1 MTQLRQTK
9 RALVLRAGPYDTTQ
23 AGPRTAACLTELGY
37 QVTVLAWDPNGAK
50 PPEEQVKDWRVL
62 WFRKTYPSGSIKFV
76 FYWFVWWIWVM
87 RHLLKN
93 RYALVHAL
101 NFESAVPC
109 VLLRRLRSYKL
120 VFDVRDAW
128 GQAAS
133 DRRFPVPQ
141 AFRIA
146 ERWAARHT
154 DGLLL
159 SQGRLDMMARFFG
172 RRVCR
177 KVPTIQVLNVPE
189 NDLAGAYMP
198 PPLDRIRLNFSG
210 YISYV
215 RNADAM
221 LELARKRPDVQIDV
235 IGPIRDESLRQAFE
249 RQPNCIL
256 YGKVP
261 FERAMELMKQCNLV
275 AIMYDVNTEVAIA
288 ASANK
293 MFEAMMMSRPCVAS
307 IGGFPGV
314 VAEHL
319 GVGCTVPYGDAEA
332 LIALVDRLRKNPE
345 FIEKAA
351 QRARDAYYTRFQW
364 DVQKANLLALYAYL
378 LEGQTPSWRQV
389 DGWQRMIGTTF
400 QMQSD

>member
-1 MTQLRQTK
+1 MTCPEQRSQ
-9 RALVLRAGPYDTTQ
+9 ALVLRAGPYDTTQ

-37 QVTVLAWDPNGAK
+37 QVTILAWDPNGTK
-50 PPEEQVKDWRVL
+50 PPEEHIRGWRVL

-76 FYWFVWWIWVM
+76 LYWFVWWIWVM

-109 VLLRRLRSYKL
+109 GLLRRLRGYKL

-133 DRRFPVPQ
+133 DRRFPIPQ

-159 SQGRLDMMARFFG
+159 SQGRLDMMAGFFG

-189 NDLAGAYMP
+189 NDLAGSYLP

-210 YISYV
+210 YISSV
-215 RNADAM
+215 RNAGAI
-221 LELARKRPDVQIDV
+221 LELARQRPDVQIDV
-235 IGPIRDESLRQAFE
+235 VGPIRDRALQQEFQKKS
-249 RQPNCIL
+249 NCIL

-261 FERAMELMKQCNLV
+261 FEQAMEVMKQCNLV
-275 AIMYDVNTEVAIA
+275 AIMYDANTEVAIV

-293 MFEAMMMSRPCVAS
+293 MFESMMMSRPCVAS
-307 IGGFPGV
+307 AGGFPGV
-314 VAEHL
+314 VAEQL
-319 GVGCTVPYGDAEA
+319 GLGFTVPYKDSEA
-332 LIALVDRLRKNPE
+332 LIALVDRLRGNPGL
-345 FIEKAA
+345 IEQAA
-351 QRARDAYYTRFQW
+351 RRGREAYCNRFQW
-364 DVQKANLLALYAYL
+364 VVQKANLLALYAYL
-378 LEGQTPSWRQV
+378 LEGQVPPFRQV
-389 DGWQRMIGTTF
+389 DGWERIIGTTF
-400 QMQSD
+400 QMQD